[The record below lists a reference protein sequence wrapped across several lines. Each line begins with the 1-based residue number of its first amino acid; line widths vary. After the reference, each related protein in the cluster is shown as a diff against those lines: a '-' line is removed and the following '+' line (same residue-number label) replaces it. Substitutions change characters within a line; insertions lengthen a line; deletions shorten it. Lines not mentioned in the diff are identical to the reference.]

1 MTKKIFP
8 LLATILYI
16 GNAYA
21 AYPDKPIKLV
31 VPFAPGGPTDVVARS
46 LADALSRTLNNPVV
60 VENKAG
66 AGGSIGSTQV
76 ARAAPDGYTLGV
88 AAVSTHVVSPGCNT
102 SVTYDP
108 VKDFTAISLVA
119 EMPMIWVMQPTM
131 KENGFSDF
139 VSAAKASP
147 GMFSQGTAGFCTLQH
162 LLVQKIN
169 NRLGLSIESIPYQGS
184 APAVTDFMG
193 GNLGLLMD
201 VGYLIQPLIQSGK
214 AKAIAVVSP
223 SRLDALPNVP
233 TIDEL
238 GYPDLNMRPWYGVV
252 APQGIPDDIKQTLL
266 SAVASALVDDKLQAS
281 FKSSGMVPVTN
292 VSGQAFTAKI
302 QKEFEDTKAF
312 SSATKPN

>member
-1 MTKKIFP
+1 MLKNFFP
-8 LLATILYI
+8 LLATILCL
-16 GNAYA
+16 GNVYA

-46 LADALSRTLNNPVV
+46 LADALSRTLNNPIV

-66 AGGSIGSTQV
+66 AGGAIGSTQV

-88 AAVSTHVVSPGCNT
+88 AAVSTHVVSPACNT

-119 EMPMIWVMQPTM
+119 EMPMIWVMQPNM
-131 KENGFSDF
+131 KENGFLEF
-139 VSAAKASP
+139 VSAAKTSP
-147 GMFSQGTAGFCTLQH
+147 EMFSQGTAGFCTLQH

-169 NRLGLSIESIPYQGS
+169 NRLGISIESIPYQGS
-184 APAVTDFMG
+184 APAATDFMG

-214 AKAIAVVSP
+214 AKPIAVVSS
-223 SRLDALPNVP
+223 SRLDMLPNVP

-252 APQGIPDDIKQTLL
+252 APQGIPDDIKHILM
-266 SAVASALVDDKLQAS
+266 SAITSAMADTKLQTS
-281 FKSSGMVPVTN
+281 FKNSGMVPVTHLT
-292 VSGQAFTAKI
+292 GQAFTEKI

-312 SSATKPN
+312 SAANTSN